1 MGTHKVLQSTSPL
14 HERDRRDKRQ
24 ETSAMTEETTQTA
37 NATTPEEL
45 KRLGFIYEYGTL
57 ATDTAT
63 KFYEL
68 AKKQAPSTLAPGI
81 ETLEGAIKAYGA
93 PIVSKVQDV
102 APKVLSDVDKRV
114 DTVVGQASTVYD
126 KYTNTENIQAFKK
139 SREEYLKQIEQL
151 LDDIKAKGIQG
162 SVKLAADNLTT
173 TLNDVK
179 SYAQTNLNMKDLQKT
194 LFAKVTDLWTSIT
207 SNEKVDSVVKEGMKR
222 VDSAKERYLD
232 AHKKIVASPLYETYY
247 KSGMT
252 YLTKAQETEYYKKA
266 ETIITPYVESAK
278 KYEVVDGLMNK
289 CTEAAQGLNQ
299 HLKPVPMA

>member
-1 MGTHKVLQSTSPL
+1 
-14 HERDRRDKRQ
+14 
-24 ETSAMTEETTQTA
+24 MTEETNQTS
-37 NATTPEEL
+37 NGTTPEEL
-45 KRLGFIYEYGTL
+45 KRLGFLYEYGTL

-162 SVKLAADNLTT
+162 SVKMAADNLGAT
-173 TLNDVK
+173 VK
-179 SYAQTNLNMKDLQKT
+179 EVKTFAQSNLNMKDLQKN
-194 LFAKVTDLWTSIT
+194 LFTKVSVFLCHWIT
-207 SNEKVDSVVKEGMKR
+207 S
-222 VDSAKERYLD
+222 
-232 AHKKIVASPLYETYY
+232 
-247 KSGMT
+247 
-252 YLTKAQETEYYKKA
+252 Q
-266 ETIITPYVESAK
+266 
-278 KYEVVDGLMNK
+278 
-289 CTEAAQGLNQ
+289 
-299 HLKPVPMA
+299 

>member
-1 MGTHKVLQSTSPL
+1 MG
-14 HERDRRDKRQ
+14 
-24 ETSAMTEETTQTA
+24 MTEETTQTA

-126 KYTNTENIQAFKK
+126 
-139 SREEYLKQIEQL
+139 
-151 LDDIKAKGIQG
+151 
-162 SVKLAADNLTT
+162 NLTT
-173 TLNDVK
+173 TRNDVK

>member
-1 MGTHKVLQSTSPL
+1 
-14 HERDRRDKRQ
+14 
-24 ETSAMTEETTQTA
+24 MTEETNQTS
-37 NATTPEEL
+37 NGTTPEEL
-45 KRLGFIYEYGTL
+45 KRLGFLYEYGTL

-162 SVKLAADNLTT
+162 SVKMAADNLGAT
-173 TLNDVK
+173 VK
-179 SYAQTNLNMKDLQKT
+179 EVKTFAQSNLNMKDLQKN
-194 LFAKVTDLWTSIT
+194 LFTKVTDLWALIT
-207 SNEKVDSVVKEGMKR
+207 SNEKVDSVVKESMKR
-222 VDSAKERYLD
+222 VDSAKVKYLE
-232 AHKKIVASPLYETYY
+232 AHKKIVASPLYSSYY
-247 KSGMT
+247 NTGVE
-252 YLTKAQETEYYKKA
+252 YLTKAQETTYYKKA
-266 ETIITPYVESAK
+266 ETMLGPYVESAK
-278 KYEVVDGLMNK
+278 KYEVVEG
-289 CTEAAQGLNQ
+289 
-299 HLKPVPMA
+299 V